1 MEKTAKS
8 SHAIEL
14 IEYIRDNAEYRDYY
28 FGLEGDS
35 FYTNGGF
42 ETLISLIN
50 IEKGQ
55 MMDDN
60 ERDDMQELID
70 ALKGELATANDELES
85 ALTACTDWET
95 KYDEMY
101 NRVDEIDTIVRAILK

>member
-8 SHAIEL
+8 AHAIEL

-28 FGLEGDS
+28 FGLEGDALAAR
-35 FYTNGGF
+35 GGF

-60 ERDDMQELID
+60 ERGDMQEAID
-70 ALKGELATANDELES
+70 ALKSELAAANDQLES

-95 KYDEMY
+95 KYDDIY
-101 NRVDEIDTIVRAILK
+101 NKVNDIDSLVRDIL